1 MIYPVYS
8 VRDQL
13 NGFGQLLVDTNEA
26 TAIRNFQNGIAQ
38 NVGMKNNLKDYDLYQ
53 LGEYDT
59 DNGVITPIQPI
70 KMIVSAQSAFGGM

>member
-1 MIYPVYS
+1 MYS
-8 VRDQL
+8 VRDKL

-26 TAIRNFQNGIAQ
+26 TAVRNFQNGIAS
-38 NVGMKNNLKDYDLYQ
+38 NVGMQNNLSDYDLYQ

-59 DNGVITPIQPI
+59 ETGVITAVSPI

>member
-38 NVGMKNNLKDYDLYQ
+38 NVGMQNNLKDYDLYQ

-59 DNGVITPIQPI
+59 ETGVITPIQPI
-70 KMIVSAQSAFGGM
+70 KMIVSAQSVFGGM

>member
-1 MIYPVYS
+1 MYS

-38 NVGMKNNLKDYDLYQ
+38 NVGMQNNLKDYDLYQ

-59 DNGVITPIQPI
+59 DTGVITPLQPI
-70 KMIVSAQSAFGGM
+70 KMIIGAQSAFGGM

>member
-1 MIYPVYS
+1 MIYPVFS

-13 NGFGQLLVDTNEA
+13 TGFGQLLVDTNEA

-38 NVGMKNNLKDYDLYQ
+38 NAGMQNNLKDFDLYQ

-59 DNGVITPIQPI
+59 DTGVITPLVPI
-70 KMIVSAQSAFGGM
+70 KMVISAQSAFGGM

>member
-1 MIYPVYS
+1 MYS

-26 TAIRNFQNGIAQ
+26 TAIRNFQNGIAGNVNMQ
-38 NVGMKNNLKDYDLYQ
+38 NSLKDYDLYQ

-59 DNGVITPIQPI
+59 ETGVITPLQPI

>member
-8 VRDQL
+8 VRDNL

-26 TAIRNFQNGIAQ
+26 TAVRNFQNGIAQ
-38 NVGMKNNLKDYDLYQ
+38 NLNMQNSLGDYDLYQ

-59 DNGVITPIQPI
+59 STGVLIPLQPI
-70 KMIVSAQSAFGGM
+70 KMVISAQSAFGGL